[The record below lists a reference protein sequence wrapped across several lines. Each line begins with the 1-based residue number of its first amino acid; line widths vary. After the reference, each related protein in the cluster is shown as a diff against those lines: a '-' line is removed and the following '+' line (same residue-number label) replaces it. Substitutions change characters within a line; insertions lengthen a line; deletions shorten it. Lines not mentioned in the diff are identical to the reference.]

1 MNNTLSISDVLKLML
16 NSYEI
21 TESNLAQYLNLPRQ
35 TINRICIGKT
45 YDPKSSTLIKIA
57 NFFNITVD
65 QLLGNV
71 PITFQNNNKP
81 MPLVSIPIITS
92 EQLIQNSTLNF
103 DDFSPDIKYT
113 YMDTTESDKNTLFA
127 IKLDNNAMYPKF
139 DENSIL
145 IFSKTLHVGNKAYV
159 LVHINKTQ
167 QFYFRQL
174 FIDGSYK
181 TLVATN
187 KNFPTI
193 IMENNDEIKGVLIKA
208 IKDFL

>member
-1 MNNTLSISDVLKLML
+1 
-16 NSYEI
+16 
-21 TESNLAQYLNLPRQ
+21 
-35 TINRICIGKT
+35 
-45 YDPKSSTLIKIA
+45 
-57 NFFNITVD
+57 
-65 QLLGNV
+65 
-71 PITFQNNNKP
+71 
-81 MPLVSIPIITS
+81 
-92 EQLIQNSTLNF
+92 
-103 DDFSPDIKYT
+103 
-113 YMDTTESDKNTLFA
+113 MDTTESDKNKLFA

-145 IFSKTLHVGNKAYV
+145 IFSKTLNVGNKAYV
-159 LVHINKTQ
+159 LVHINKSQ

-208 IKDFL
+208 IKDFS